1 MSNLTI
7 NISCCLCE
15 KKHKTTAN
23 VPDTWAVNDEIDI
36 EDGFCPDHALIDEWK
51 SAQCPGC
58 VSDWR
63 DCEMWN
69 GFAYER
75 YHHNMHETMNEK
87 ELMVI
92 KTGTCPRRVNGTFG
106 VFGGRQV
113 DINLSSR
120 AETKSGAA
128 LVKAIKAYW
137 RKYPKC
143 APGYDPTKAVP

>member
-1 MSNLTI
+1 MKTLTVTV
-7 NISCCLCE
+7 NCCLCA
-15 KKHKTTAN
+15 KRTVAKFQ
-23 VPDTWAVNDEIDI
+23 VPDGWIADDTDI
-36 EDGFCPDHALIDEWK
+36 EDGFCPAHAPIDEWR

-58 VSDWR
+58 VSGWGECGLWR
-63 DCEMWN
+63 
-69 GFAYER
+69 GFAFER
-75 YHHNMHETMNEK
+75 YRHNKHETLNER

-113 DINLSSR
+113 DINLSER
-120 AETKSGAA
+120 AETTSGAA

-143 APGYDPTKAVP
+143 SPEYDPERAA